1 MLLRLRDWERLLVFD
16 FGLASSE
23 DDPFPIAP
31 STAAAEVPAVPLTFS
46 IFRGPFALDSV
57 SLESTAL
64 VSVVFLGLEADRA
77 FPAVASAPVGLA
89 TKI

>member
-1 MLLRLRDWERLLVFD
+1 
-16 FGLASSE
+16 LASSE

-31 STAAAEVPAVPLTFS
+31 STAAEVPAVPLTFS
-46 IFRGPFALDSV
+46 IVRGSFALDSV